1 MPAKRNYH
9 DQQIVDN
16 NLKLRDMLKNLPSFA
31 ADYFRAI
38 ETTTSSRTRIAYAYD
53 LTVFFR
59 FLKENNPL
67 LKDLNI
73 HDLRL
78 DILDQI
84 TARDIEEYLDYLKVY
99 YSGNKKD
106 DEPVEHT
113 NQTQAIKRKLS
124 SLRSFYR
131 YFYMREDIHTNPT
144 LLVEV
149 PKLREKEI
157 IRLDVD
163 EVARLLD
170 EVESG
175 ENLTERQKKFHEKTK
190 MRDLTIMT
198 LLLGTGM
205 RVSECVGIDIQD
217 IDPNNYAVKIRRK
230 GGYEF
235 IVYLSDEVYHVI
247 EKYMI
252 QRKKMKPVAGHEDA
266 LFLSL
271 QNKRI
276 NVRTVENLVKKYAQL
291 VTTMKHIT
299 PHKLRSTYG
308 TNLYRETGDIY
319 LVADML
325 GHKDVNTTKKHY
337 AATDEERRRAHRNDL
352 RLREDEDDN

>member
-9 DQQIVDN
+9 DQLTVDN
-16 NLKLRDMLKNLPSFA
+16 NLKLREMLKNLPSFA

-38 ETTTSSRTRIAYAYD
+38 ENSTSSRTRIAYAYD

-67 LKDLNI
+67 LKDVAI
-73 HDLRL
+73 TDLKL
-78 DILDQI
+78 DILDQL

-99 YSGNKKD
+99 YSENKE

-113 NQTQAIKRKLS
+113 NQAQAIKRKLS

-131 YFYMREDIHTNPT
+131 YFYMQEDIHTNPT

-149 PKLREKEI
+149 PKLHEKEI
-157 IRLDVD
+157 VRLDVD

-205 RVSECVGIDIQD
+205 RVSECVGIDIKD
-217 IDPNNYAVKIRRK
+217 IDPRNYAAKIRRK
-230 GGYEF
+230 GGYEY
-235 IVYLSDEVYHVI
+235 IVYMSDEVYGVI
-247 EKYMI
+247 EKYLVE
-252 QRKKMKPVAGHEDA
+252 RKKMKPVAGHEDA

-325 GHKDVNTTKKHY
+325 GHKDVNTTRKHY
-337 AATDEERRRAHRNDL
+337 AAIDEERRRAHRNDL
-352 RLREDEDDN
+352 RLREDDEE